1 MSLKYL
7 WNKLED
13 MSTDEQ
19 YAYIQNVLLRFQ
31 IVPKFDLASM
41 FEDIPGKQSKFKNP
55 LGYLVM
61 HLTVSQLNSLIP
73 EYYRELT
80 NNESFITLKQH
91 QIIRTIQSVMYCL
104 DGEFE
109 IDCVREMFPRYLANR
124 VHTDEMLDVF
134 TFGVGK
140 YSPWSFLKLNPYSL
154 VPALFRHLYK
164 YQFISKIDEET
175 GVSHLAHA
183 ACNVRMIQLIVN
195 RRDKDAS

>member
-7 WNKLED
+7 WNKLEK
-13 MSTDEQ
+13 MNSLEQ
-19 YAYIQNVLLRFQ
+19 QAYIENIFKQ
-31 IVPKFDLASM
+31 FDITPYYPIADN
-41 FEDIPGKQSKFKNP
+41 FKNIPGKQSQSKNS

-80 NNESFITLKQH
+80 DNNSFNTLKQQ
-91 QIIRTIQSVMYCL
+91 QIIKTIQSVMYCI

-109 IDCVREMFPRYLANR
+109 IDCVEEMFPRYLANKI
-124 VHTDEMLDVF
+124 HTDEMLDVF

-175 GVSHLAHA
+175 NVSHLAHA
-183 ACNVRMIQLIVN
+183 ACNIRMIQLILERGKQN
-195 RRDKDAS
+195 A

>member
-7 WNKLED
+7 WNKLEK
-13 MSTDEQ
+13 MNSLEQ
-19 YAYIQNVLLRFQ
+19 QAYIENIFKQ
-31 IVPKFDLASM
+31 FDITPYYPIADN
-41 FEDIPGKQSKFKNP
+41 FKNIPGKQSQSKNS

-80 NNESFITLKQH
+80 DNNSFNTLKQ
-91 QIIRTIQSVMYCL
+91 QQVIKTIQSVMYCI

-109 IDCVREMFPRYLANR
+109 IDCVEEMFPRYLANKI
-124 VHTDEMLDVF
+124 HTDEMLDVF

-175 GVSHLAHA
+175 NVSHLAHA
-183 ACNVRMIQLIVN
+183 ACNIRMIQLILERGKQN
-195 RRDKDAS
+195 A